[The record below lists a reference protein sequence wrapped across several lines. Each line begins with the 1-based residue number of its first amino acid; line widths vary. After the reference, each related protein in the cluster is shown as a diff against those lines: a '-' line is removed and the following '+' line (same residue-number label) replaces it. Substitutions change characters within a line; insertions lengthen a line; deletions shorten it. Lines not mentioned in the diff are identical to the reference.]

1 MAAKFE
7 IRSSRSGDYS
17 WVLLSQGRTLASGES
32 YRTKASAEKAI
43 ASMRVAAGNAA
54 VVDLT
59 LPPPRTPAGAAA
71 RTTGGAVGRAVVT
84 TGRAVAQVGKVA
96 AQALTEA
103 TGSATNVTKAKE
115 AVEKARKAK
124 AAPKKSKAKA
134 KKSKGRGKKSGR

>member
-1 MAAKFE
+1 VAAKFE
-7 IRSSRSGDYS
+7 IRSPRSGEYS

-32 YRTKASAEKAI
+32 YKTKASAEKAI
-43 ASMRVAAGNAA
+43 ASLRVAAGNAA

-103 TGSATNVTKAKE
+103 TESATNVTKAK
-115 AVEKARKAK
+115 
-124 AAPKKSKAKA
+124 A
-134 KKSKGRGKKSGR
+134 KKSKGKGKKSGR